1 MFEYSLN
8 LLFATAF
15 GLVGLAM
22 GSFAG
27 AMVWRLRAIQLR
39 EDEKAGEKI
48 SKKDLAEISSLKKTK
63 AVKDRS
69 VCLHCG
75 HTLAWYDLVPLLSW
89 LRLGGKCRYCHK
101 HIGWTEPVM
110 EVAVALFFVVSYY
123 FWPYQL
129 DTWWTIVQFACW
141 LIAGVGLSILFV
153 YDSKWF
159 LLPNRITFVLIAM
172 GAVYSLAS
180 FYGQADVSLQIF
192 NIALAVM
199 ILSGLYYV
207 IYVVS
212 KHQWVGFGDIKLGLA
227 LALLLADWKLALLAL
242 FLANAI
248 GTLVLMPMILGGRI
262 KRRAHVPF
270 GPFLIAGWFFAGI
283 FGTQIID
290 WYVLFTLGTV

>member
-1 MFEYSLN
+1 MFEYSFSF
-8 LLFATAF
+8 LLTIAF
-15 GLVGLAM
+15 GFVGLAM

-27 AMVWRLRAIQLR
+27 AMVWRLRATQLR

-48 SKKDLAEISSLKKTK
+48 NKKDLAEVSSLKKTK

-75 HTLAWYDLVPLLSW
+75 HTLAWYDLIPLLSW
-89 LRLGGKCRYCHK
+89 LGLGGKCRYCHK

-159 LLPNRITFVLIAM
+159 LLPNRITFVLIAV

-207 IYVVS
+207 IYVAS

-283 FGTQIID
+283 FGAQIID